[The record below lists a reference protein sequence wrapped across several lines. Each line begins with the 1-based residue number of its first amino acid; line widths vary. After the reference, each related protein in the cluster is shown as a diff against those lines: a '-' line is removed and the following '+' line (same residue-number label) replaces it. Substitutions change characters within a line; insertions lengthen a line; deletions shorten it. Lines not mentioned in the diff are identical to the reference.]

1 MKTVCLLGQ
10 IRYVETFLITL
21 SICIDLFQVIV
32 IVTNT
37 WWVYCYSSDLELLWQ
52 RQLLDFGS
60 QFEDYYVKA
69 MGALVT
75 SHSVKKT
82 DDGLIIVGGSYA
94 HKAHKIEE
102 TNKNEYVKSTV
113 YFSTIFSLI
122 RMLFVYFFKI
132 LSMSRD
138 MGFPTMWYVRP
149 AIPQISL
156 RTRSLIRA
164 FACRLNIL

>member
-1 MKTVCLLGQ
+1 MVLNFDTNMNTVCLLGQ

-21 SICIDLFQVIV
+21 FICIDLFQVIV

-52 RQLLDFGS
+52 RQLLDFGA

-94 HKAHKIEE
+94 HKAHKVEE
-102 TNKNEYVKSTV
+102 TNKNEYVTSTV
-113 YFSTIFSLI
+113 DCYAIFNLIGSLCTLI
-122 RMLFVYFFKI
+122 FF
-132 LSMSRD
+132 
-138 MGFPTMWYVRP
+138 
-149 AIPQISL
+149 
-156 RTRSLIRA
+156 
-164 FACRLNIL
+164 